1 MDVTKKG
8 NGERRIGNKGM
19 RKGNGRP
26 YLILRWKERYIFI
39 AVFLIH
45 NTFAIKRFKVT
56 SENYRKKHSSCDE
69 EFIT

>member
-8 NGERRIGNKGM
+8 NGERRIGNE
-19 RKGNGRP
+19 
-26 YLILRWKERYIFI
+26 EREWQTLFNFKMEDKSYIFI

-45 NTFAIKRFKVT
+45 NTFAIKRFKFT